1 LEHLF
6 AVYAAMNEVLNLN
19 YFFNNWIIFS

>member
-1 LEHLF
+1 LEHLL